1 MDTVPDSSGRR
12 PEHPS
17 DVPLIPVRMVNEF
30 VYCPRL
36 AWLEWVAGEW
46 ADSADTAEGR
56 FRHRRIDRPGGEL
69 PAAPDEHA
77 TIHARSVTLA
87 SDALGIIGKLD
98 LVEGEGARVV
108 PVDYK
113 RGKRPHVEGGAWQ
126 PERVQLCAQGL
137 LLREHGYE
145 TDGGMLY
152 FAGSRE
158 RVPVEFDAALV
169 ADTQAAI
176 DGLHTL
182 ARAGAAPEPLADSP
196 KCPRCSLVGICQP
209 DEIAFLRRQEGQVRP
224 LYVADSHALPLHV
237 QTPRAWL
244 RKEGECIVVEAERE
258 KIAEARLADVSQV
271 VVYGG
276 AGMTTPL
283 LHELMGRGIPVTW
296 LSYGGWLMGHTVGA
310 GHHNVDVRTDQ
321 YRASFDAGKCLALSR
336 GLVAAKIRNCRTLLR
351 RNWRGEGAEAPADL
365 LLALKEDA
373 RHAERAASLE
383 TLLGIE
389 GSAAARYFEHF
400 GSLLKAG
407 DSAPLRAFAFSER
420 NRRPPRDPVNAL
432 LSFAYSML
440 SREWLT
446 VLSAVGLDAYRGFY
460 HQPRFARPAL
470 ALDLMEPF
478 RPLAADSAVITAI
491 NNGEVG
497 AEDFV
502 HAAGGCALTDR
513 GRRAFIAA
521 FERRMAAEVTHPL
534 FGYTVSYRRLLEVQ
548 ARLLIRWL
556 AGEIPDYPNF
566 ITR

>member
-1 MDTVPDSSGRR
+1 MSRDEVAGHPPGFPGPSGGL
-12 PEHPS
+12 PPT
-17 DVPLIPVRMVNEF
+17 PVRMVNEF

-46 ADSADTAEGR
+46 ADSADTVEGR

-69 PAAPDEHA
+69 PAAPEEHVA
-77 TIHARSVTLA
+77 IHARSVTLG
-87 SDALGIIGKLD
+87 SETLGIIGKLD
-98 LVEGEGARVV
+98 LVEGEGSRVT

-145 TDGGMLY
+145 VGGGVLY
-152 FAGSRE
+152 FAASRE
-158 RVPVEFDAALV
+158 RVPVEFDDALV
-169 ADTQAAI
+169 AQTHAAIAGLRALAQAA
-176 DGLHTL
+176 TP
-182 ARAGAAPEPLADSP
+182 PEPLSDSA

-209 DEIAFLRRQEGQVRP
+209 DEIAFLRRQAGTVRP

-237 QTPRAWL
+237 QMPRAYL

-321 YRASFDAGKCLALSR
+321 YRASFDPAKCLALSR

-351 RNWRGEGAEAPADL
+351 RNWRGSGEEAPAEL
-365 LLALKEDA
+365 LIALKEDA
-373 RHAERAASLE
+373 RHAEHAASLE
-383 TLLGIE
+383 VLLGIE
-389 GSAAARYFEHF
+389 GSAAARYFAHF
-400 GSLLKAG
+400 GNLLKAG
-407 DSAPLRAFAFSER
+407 ELDAFAFSER

-446 VLSAVGLDAYRGFY
+446 ALSAVGLDAYRGFY

-478 RPLAADSAVITAI
+478 RPLVADSVVITAI

-497 AEDFV
+497 AADFV

-521 FERRMAAEVTHPL
+521 FERRMATEVTHPL

>member
-1 MDTVPDSSGRR
+1 MSWDVAGGFPAGL
-12 PEHPS
+12 PGPS
-17 DVPLIPVRMVNEF
+17 DGVPPIPVRMLNEF

-46 ADSADTAEGR
+46 ADSADTVEGR
-56 FRHRRIDRPGGEL
+56 FRHRRVDRPGGEL
-69 PAAPDEHA
+69 PATPDEHEPV
-77 TIHARSVTLA
+77 HARSVTLG
-87 SDALGIIGKLD
+87 SETLGIVGKLD
-98 LVEGEGARVV
+98 LVEGEGSRVS

-113 RGKRPHVEGGAWQ
+113 RGKRPHVAGGAWQ

-145 TDGGMLY
+145 VAGGLLY
-152 FAGSRE
+152 FASSRE
-158 RVPVEFDAALV
+158 RVPVDFDDALV
-169 ADTQAAI
+169 EQTLEAIAGLRGLAQAANP
-176 DGLHTL
+176 
-182 ARAGAAPEPLADSP
+182 PEPLSESP

-209 DEIAFLRRQEGQVRP
+209 DEIAFLRRQAGEVRP
-224 LYVADSHALPLHV
+224 LYVADSHALPMHV
-237 QTPRAWL
+237 QTPRAYL
-244 RKEGECIVVEAERE
+244 RKEGDCIVIEAERE

-283 LHELMGRGIPVTW
+283 LHELMSRGVPVTW

-310 GHHNVDVRTDQ
+310 GHHNVEVRTDQ
-321 YRASFDAGKCLALSR
+321 YRASFDPAKSLSLAR

-351 RNWRGEGAEAPADL
+351 RNWRGDGAETPADL

-373 RHAERAASLE
+373 RHAEHAASLE
-383 TLLGIE
+383 VLLGIE
-389 GSAAARYFEHF
+389 GSAAARYFANF
-400 GSLLKAG
+400 GCLLKA
-407 DSAPLRAFAFSER
+407 DAYTAFSFSER
-420 NRRPPRDPVNAL
+420 NRRPPRDPVNAM

-440 SREWLT
+440 AREWLV

-460 HQPRFARPAL
+460 HQQRFARPAL

-478 RPLAADSAVITAI
+478 RPLIADSVVTTAI

-497 AEDFV
+497 AGDFV

-513 GRRAFIAA
+513 GRRAFIAT
-521 FERRMAAEVTHPL
+521 FERRMASEITHPL

-556 AGEIPDYPNF
+556 AGEIPEYPNF
-566 ITR
+566 VTR

>member
-1 MDTVPDSSGRR
+1 M
-12 PEHPS
+12 
-17 DVPLIPVRMVNEF
+17 LNEF

-46 ADSADTAEGR
+46 ADSADTVEGR

-69 PAAPDEHA
+69 PAAPAEHE
-77 TIHARSVTLA
+77 TIHAHSVTLA

-98 LVEGEGARVV
+98 LVEGEGARVM

-145 TDGGMLY
+145 AGGGMLY
-152 FAGSRE
+152 FAASRE
-158 RVPVEFDAALV
+158 RVPVEFDDALV
-169 ADTQAAI
+169 ADTHAAIAGLRALAQAAVP
-176 DGLHTL
+176 
-182 ARAGAAPEPLADSP
+182 PEPLADSP

-209 DEIAFLRRQEGQVRP
+209 DEIAFLRRQAGTVRP

-244 RKEGECIVVEAERE
+244 RKEGECIVVEAENE

-276 AGMTTPL
+276 AGMSTPL
-283 LHELMGRGIPVTW
+283 LHELLGRGIPVTW

-351 RNWRGEGAEAPADL
+351 RNWRGEGAEAPAEL

-373 RHAERAASLE
+373 RHAEHAASLE

-389 GSAAARYFEHF
+389 GSAAARYFAHF
-400 GSLLKAG
+400 GSLLKADELG
-407 DSAPLRAFAFSER
+407 AFAFSER

-478 RPLAADSAVITAI
+478 RPLVADSAVIMAI
-491 NNGEVG
+491 NNGEVI
-497 AEDFV
+497 AKDFV
-502 HAAGGCALTDR
+502 QAAGGCALTDR
-513 GRRAFIAA
+513 GRRSFIAA
-521 FERRMAAEVTHPL
+521 IERRMSAEVTHPL

-556 AGEIPDYPNF
+556 AGEIFDYPNF

>member
-1 MDTVPDSSGRR
+1 MDPVPDLSGRS

-17 DVPLIPVRMVNEF
+17 AVPLIPVRMVNEF

-69 PAAPDEHA
+69 PAAPDEHEA
-77 TIHARSVTLA
+77 IHARSVTLG
-87 SDALGIIGKLD
+87 SEALGIIGKLD
-98 LVEGEGARVV
+98 LVEGEGAHVT

-113 RGKRPHVEGGAWQ
+113 RGKRPHVAGGAWE

-145 TDGGMLY
+145 AGGGMLY
-152 FAGSRE
+152 FAASRE
-158 RVPVEFDAALV
+158 RVPVEFDDALV
-169 ADTQAAI
+169 ADTHAAIAGLRALAQAA
-176 DGLHTL
+176 TP
-182 ARAGAAPEPLADSP
+182 PEPLADSP

-224 LYVADSHALPLHV
+224 LYVSDSHALPLHV

-244 RKEGECIVVEAERE
+244 RKVGECIVVEAERE

-283 LHELMGRGIPVTW
+283 LHELMGRNIPVTW
-296 LSYGGWLMGHTVGA
+296 LSYGGWLMGHTVSA

-321 YRASFDAGKCLALSR
+321 YRASFDAGKCLALAR
-336 GLVAAKIRNCRTLLR
+336 GLVAAKIRNSRTLLR
-351 RNWRGEGAEAPADL
+351 RNWRGEGAEAPAEL
-365 LLALKEDA
+365 LIALKEDA

-383 TLLGIE
+383 MLLGIE
-389 GSAAARYFEHF
+389 GGAAARYFEHF
-400 GSLLKAG
+400 GSLLKADDLG
-407 DSAPLRAFAFSER
+407 AFVFSER

-478 RPLAADSAVITAI
+478 RPLVADSAVIMAI

-497 AEDFV
+497 AKDFV

-513 GRRAFIAA
+513 GRRSFIAA
-521 FERRMAAEVTHPL
+521 FERRMSAEVTHPL
-534 FGYTVSYRRLLEVQ
+534 FGYTVSYRRLFEVQ

-556 AGEIPDYPNF
+556 AGEISDYPNF

>member
-1 MDTVPDSSGRR
+1 MDPAPDLSGRS
-12 PEHPS
+12 PEHPFG
-17 DVPLIPVRMVNEF
+17 VPLIPVRMVNEF

-46 ADSADTAEGR
+46 ADSSDTVDGR

-69 PAAPDEHA
+69 PAAPEEHA
-77 TIHARSVTLA
+77 AIHARSVTLG
-87 SDALGIIGKLD
+87 SEALGIVGKLD
-98 LVEGEGARVV
+98 LVEGEGARVT

-145 TDGGMLY
+145 AGGGVLY
-152 FAGSRE
+152 FAASRE
-158 RVPVEFDAALV
+158 RVPVDFDDALV
-169 ADTQAAI
+169 ADTHAAI
-176 DGLHTL
+176 AGLRVL
-182 ARAGAAPEPLADSP
+182 AQAEAPPEPLADSP

-209 DEIAFLRRQEGQVRP
+209 DEIAFLRRQEGTVRP

-237 QTPRAWL
+237 QAPRAWL
-244 RKEGECIVVEAERE
+244 RKEGECIVVEAEKE

-283 LHELMGRGIPVTW
+283 LHELMSRSIPVTW
-296 LSYGGWLMGHTVGA
+296 LSYGGWLMGHTVSA

-321 YRASFDAGKCLALSR
+321 YRASFDAGKCLALAR
-336 GLVAAKIRNCRTLLR
+336 GLVAAKIRNCRTLAR
-351 RNWRGEGAEAPADL
+351 RNWRGEGAEAPAEL
-365 LLALKEDA
+365 LIALKEDA
-373 RHAERAASLE
+373 HHAERAASLE

-400 GSLLKAG
+400 GSLLKADDLG
-407 DSAPLRAFAFSER
+407 AFVFSER

-478 RPLAADSAVITAI
+478 RPLVADSAVIMAI

-497 AEDFV
+497 AKDFV

-513 GRRAFIAA
+513 GRRSFIAA
-521 FERRMAAEVTHPL
+521 FERRMSAEVTHPL

-556 AGEIPDYPNF
+556 AGEISDYPNF

>member
-1 MDTVPDSSGRR
+1 MSRDDAGGVAAGLPG
-12 PEHPS
+12 PS
-17 DVPLIPVRMVNEF
+17 DSVPPIPVRMLNEF

-46 ADSADTAEGR
+46 ADSADTVDGR
-56 FRHRRIDRPGGEL
+56 FRHRRIDRPGSEL
-69 PAAPDEHA
+69 PAAPEEHA
-77 TIHARSVTLA
+77 TIHARSVTLG
-87 SDALGIIGKLD
+87 SETLGIVGRLD
-98 LVEGEGARVV
+98 LVEGDGVRVT

-113 RGKRPHVEGGAWQ
+113 RGKRPHIEGGAWQ

-137 LLREHGYE
+137 LLREHGYAV
-145 TDGGMLY
+145 GSGVLY
-152 FAGSRE
+152 FAASRE
-158 RVPVEFDAALV
+158 RVPVEFDDALV
-169 ADTQAAI
+169 VETHAAI
-176 DGLHTL
+176 AGLRAL
-182 ARAGAAPEPLADSP
+182 AQGATPPDPLSDSP

-209 DEIAFLRRQEGQVRP
+209 DEIAFLRRQAGTVRP

-237 QTPRAWL
+237 QSPRAYL
-244 RKEGECIVVEAERE
+244 RKEGDCIVVEADRE

-276 AGMTTPL
+276 GGMTTPL
-283 LHELMGRGIPVTW
+283 LHELMGRNIPVTW

-321 YRASFDAGKCLALSR
+321 YRASFDAGKCLALAR

-351 RNWRGEGAEAPADL
+351 RNWRGEGAEAPAEL
-365 LLALKEDA
+365 LIALKEDA
-373 RHAERAASLE
+373 QHAERAVFLE
-383 TLLGIE
+383 SLLGIE
-389 GSAAARYFEHF
+389 GSAAARYFVNF
-400 GSLLKAG
+400 GSMLKADALG
-407 DSAPLRAFAFSER
+407 AFAFSER

-478 RPLAADSAVITAI
+478 RPLVADSSVITAI

-497 AEDFV
+497 AADFV

-521 FERRMAAEVTHPL
+521 FERRMATEITHPL
-534 FGYTVSYRRLLEVQ
+534 FGNTVSYRRLLEVQ

>member
-1 MDTVPDSSGRR
+1 MSAAPDSPNRS
-12 PEHPS
+12 PEQTA
-17 DVPLIPVRMVNEF
+17 DVPPVPVRMLNEF

-46 ADSADTAEGR
+46 SDSADTIEGR
-56 FRHRRIDRPGGEL
+56 FRHRRVDRPGGEL
-69 PAAPDEHA
+69 PAAPDEHE
-77 TIHARSVTLA
+77 TIHARSVTLG
-87 SDALGIIGKLD
+87 SEALGIIGKLD
-98 LVEGEGARVV
+98 LVEGEGARVT

-113 RGKRPHVEGGAWQ
+113 RGKRPHVGGGAWQ

-145 TDGGMLY
+145 AEGGVLY
-152 FAGSRE
+152 FAASRE
-158 RVPVEFDAALV
+158 RVPVEFDDALV

-176 DGLHTL
+176 DGLRAL
-182 ARAGAAPEPLADSP
+182 ARAGVAPEPLADSP

-209 DEIAFLRRQEGQVRP
+209 DEIAFLRRQAGPVRP
-224 LYVADSHALPLHV
+224 LYVADPHALPLHV
-237 QTPRAWL
+237 QTPRAYL

-351 RNWRGEGAEAPADL
+351 RNWRGEGAEAPAEL
-365 LLALKEDA
+365 LIALKEDA
-373 RHAERAASLE
+373 QHAERAATLE
-383 TLLGIE
+383 MLLGIE
-389 GSAAARYFEHF
+389 GGAAARYFAHF
-400 GSLLKAG
+400 GSLLKADELG
-407 DSAPLRAFAFSER
+407 AFAFSER

-478 RPLAADSAVITAI
+478 RPLVADSSVIMAI

-497 AEDFV
+497 AADFV

-513 GRRAFIAA
+513 GRRAFIAG
-521 FERRMAAEVTHPL
+521 FERRMATEVTHPL
-534 FGYTVSYRRLLEVQ
+534 FGYALSYRRLFEVQ
-548 ARLLIRWL
+548 ARLLIRHL